1 MQLQER
7 CWRAYVDLRRPD
19 VQDRMKFIVGLGNP
33 GKKYEWTR
41 HNVGFL
47 VVDALAKESDGPFKK
62 GLQSRHARQRLEGES
77 VILVKPET
85 YMNLS
90 GRAVQAVLHY
100 FKGTPEDLLVV
111 HDDLDLQP
119 GRLRFRAR
127 GSSGGHNGIA
137 SIIECLGTR
146 EFHRLKFGIRRDDRQ
161 DSSDFVLGRLG
172 TSSSGKGLEE
182 KIKNDIDRAAS
193 AVKSWVRDGF
203 EVSAAIVAELLGEK
217 QAASGSQEGT
227 ERAESTSPNDR

>member
-1 MQLQER
+1 
-7 CWRAYVDLRRPD
+7 
-19 VQDRMKFIVGLGNP
+19 MKFIVGLGNP

-77 VILVKPET
+77 VILVKPQT

-146 EFHRLKFGIRRDDRQ
+146 EFHRLKFGIGRD
-161 DSSDFVLGRLG
+161 
-172 TSSSGKGLEE
+172 EE